1 MSVCTT
7 QVSILYITP
16 YPSISNLQFQ
26 ICYTEYMLSLS
37 ILESVAYEFGPGRG
51 LITFTYPE
59 DRRPEMKSD
68 VIALGFI
75 TNKEDA
81 VLLRIDS
88 GTSNDYMELEIV
100 STLTFVS
107 QYEKIY
113 FILFCRKQERN
124 ILILNCVTTLF
135 CQS

>member
-1 MSVCTT
+1 
-7 QVSILYITP
+7 
-16 YPSISNLQFQ
+16 
-26 ICYTEYMLSLS
+26 MLSLS

>member
-1 MSVCTT
+1 
-7 QVSILYITP
+7 LKA
-16 YPSISNLQFQ
+16 Q
-26 ICYTEYMLSLS
+26 IFLS
-37 ILESVAYEFGPGRG
+37 ILESVAYEFGPGKG
-51 LITFTYPE
+51 LITYTYPE

-100 STLTFVS
+100 STLADGIS
-107 QYEKIY
+107 MHK
-113 FILFCRKQERN
+113 LC
-124 ILILNCVTTLF
+124 
-135 CQS
+135 

>member
-1 MSVCTT
+1 MPFDLKPPFSD
-7 QVSILYITP
+7 ILHK
-16 YPSISNLQFQ
+16 SALF
-26 ICYTEYMLSLS
+26 LS

-51 LITFTYPE
+51 LITYTYPE
-59 DRRPEMKSD
+59 DRKPEMKSD

-100 STLTFVS
+100 STLTDGTS
-107 QYEKIY
+107 IHN
-113 FILFCRKQERN
+113 LF
-124 ILILNCVTTLF
+124 
-135 CQS
+135 

>member
-1 MSVCTT
+1 MNKWIHVVDKIQPPDLKSPAENTN
-7 QVSILYITP
+7 I
-16 YPSISNLQFQ
+16 
-26 ICYTEYMLSLS
+26 LS
-37 ILESVAYEFGPGRG
+37 ILESTAYEFGPGRG
-51 LITFTYPE
+51 LITYTYPE

-100 STLTFVS
+100 STLANKMS
-107 QYEKIY
+107 IHEIY
-113 FILFCRKQERN
+113 
-124 ILILNCVTTLF
+124 
-135 CQS
+135 